1 MVVMVGLLLLV
12 FMVAS
17 SGVVVGSYDN
27 YDGVVVVVCVLVS
40 CLDWS
45 GLVSSH

>member
-1 MVVMVGLLLLV
+1 MVVMVGLLLL
-12 FMVAS
+12 VAS

-27 YDGVVVVVCVLVS
+27 YDGFVVVVVVCVLVS

>member
-1 MVVMVGLLLLV
+1 MLLV

-27 YDGVVVVVCVLVS
+27 YDGVVVVVVVCVLVS